1 MAKEKSIGITTKKAD
16 DIADW
21 YQQVCLK
28 AEVAD
33 FSPVKGCMIIRPLG
47 MAIWESIQHYFNARM
62 KEHNVQNAYFPL
74 FVPESFFRKE
84 AKHAE
89 GFSPEVAWIEGS
101 GKEGERLAIRPTSE
115 AIIYDSYSKWIR
127 SHRDLPLKLNQWC
140 NIVRWETEA
149 TKLFLR
155 SREFLWQEGHC
166 VFATNEEADHDAL
179 EMLDEYQMLCRELL
193 ALPVI
198 KGRKTEKEKFAGAD
212 YTCTIEAF
220 MPDGKALQCGTTHN
234 LGQNFAKSFEISFM
248 GEDEQ
253 QHRPYQTSWGISTR
267 LIGGMIMMHSD
278 DKGLVLP
285 PAVAPTQA
293 VIVPILFDDTKQ
305 KVLDFCEDLRRQIKA
320 VDVSVHVDDR
330 EGHSPGWKFS
340 EWELRGVP
348 VRIEVGPKDLEKNQV
363 VLVRRDTGEK
373 DFVPVDKLSTRLPVL
388 LSQIQQSLLDKAS
401 AHLRDSVVDV
411 GDWDEFQAAI
421 KDKKMARATWC
432 GDTSCEEDIKTKI
445 VGVGSRC
452 MPLDEQE
459 LVGAE
464 CVHCG
469 KEGKHIVL
477 FSRSY

>member
-16 DIADW
+16 DIAAW

-28 AEVAD
+28 GEVAD

-47 MAIWESIQHYFNARM
+47 MAIWESIQEYFNARM
-62 KEHNVQNAYFPL
+62 KEHGVKNAYFPL
-74 FVPESFFRKE
+74 FVPESFFHKE
-84 AKHAE
+84 AQHAE

-115 AIIYDSYSKWIR
+115 TIIYDSYSKWIR
-127 SHRDLPLKLNQWC
+127 SHRDLPFKLNQWC

-166 VFATNEEADHDAL
+166 VFATNDEADNDAL
-179 EMLDEYQMLCRELL
+179 TMLDEYQMLCHELL
-193 ALPVI
+193 AFPVI
-198 KGRKTEKEKFAGAD
+198 KGKKTEKEKFAGAD
-212 YTCTIEAF
+212 YTFTIEGF

-234 LGQNFAKSFEISFM
+234 LGQNFAKSFEILFM

-253 QHRPYQTSWGISTR
+253 QHHPYQTSWGISTR
-267 LIGGMIMMHSD
+267 LIGAMIMMHSD

-285 PAVAPTQA
+285 PAVAPTKA
-293 VIVPILFDDTKQ
+293 VIVPILFDDTKR
-305 KVLDFCEDLRRQIKA
+305 KVLDFCEDLRRKVIDA
-320 VDVSVHVDDR
+320 GVSVHVDDR

-348 VRIEVGPKDLEKNQV
+348 IRIEVGPKDLEKNQV

-373 DFVPVDKLSTRLPVL
+373 DFVPVNKLTQRLPVL
-388 LSQIQQSLLDKAS
+388 LSQIQQSLLDKAN
-401 AHLRDSVVDV
+401 AHLRESVVDV
-411 GDWDEFQAAI
+411 GDWGEFESVI

-432 GDTSCEEDIKTKI
+432 GDASCEEDIKTKT
-445 VGVGSRC
+445 VGVSSRC

-459 LVGAE
+459 LVGAT
-464 CVHCG
+464 CAHCG